1 MCDCTLAIYCF
12 IDDLLKSFDHQQD
25 PRAAVTD
32 SEVITVALVAMLYFG
47 GNFEKSR
54 LVLKELGLVRRMLS
68 RSRLNR
74 RLHRLSDLIGLT
86 FHRFGA
92 VLKDLNWESRY
103 LLDSFPV
110 PVCDN
115 IRINRCRLARDERF
129 RGYLVS
135 KRRYFYGVRVQIIT
149 GCDGIPV
156 EFAILPGRFADI
168 DGFAQLPLEF
178 AEGTQLIADSA
189 YTQFEWEE
197 HLRQTQDL
205 RLLVV
210 AKSNTRRAVEPRLE
224 EYKKLFRKRI
234 ETAIGE
240 LMKLFPKKIHVTSLK
255 GFILKIQL
263 FLLAFQID
271 KAIINN

>member
-12 IDDLLKSFDHQQD
+12 IDDLLKSFEHKQD
-25 PRAAVTD
+25 RRVEVTD
-32 SEVITVALVAMLYFG
+32 AEVITIALVAMLYFG

-74 RLHRLSDLIGLT
+74 RLHRLAELTELI
-86 FHRFGA
+86 FHRFGSI
-92 VLKDLNWESRY
+92 LKDLNWESRY

-115 IRINRCRLARDERF
+115 NRISRCRIVKDERF
-129 RGYLVS
+129 RGYLTS
-135 KRRYFYGVRVQIIT
+135 KRRYFYGVRVQVVT
-149 GCDGIPV
+149 RCDGVPV
-156 EFAILPGRFADI
+156 EFAVLPGRFADI
-168 DGFAQLPLEF
+168 DGL
-178 AEGTQLIADSA
+178 AELALDFPEGAQLIADSA
-189 YTQFEWEE
+189 YTQFEWED
-197 HLRQTQDL
+197 HLRETQRL

-234 ETAIGE
+234 ETAFGE

-255 GFILKIQL
+255 GFILKIRL

-271 KAIINN
+271 KALIND

>member
-12 IDDLLKSFDHQQD
+12 IDDLLKSLGHKQD
-25 PRAAVTD
+25 PRAQVSDA
-32 SEVITVALVAMLYFG
+32 EVITIALIAMLYFG

-54 LVLKELGLVRRMLS
+54 LVLSELGLMKRMLS

-74 RLHRLSDLIGLT
+74 RLHQLSDVISLT
-86 FHRFGA
+86 FHRFGS

-110 PVCDN
+110 AVCDN
-115 IRINRCRLARDERF
+115 IRISRCRIVRDERF
-129 RGYLVS
+129 RGYLTS
-135 KRRYFYGVRVQIIT
+135 KRRYFYGVRVQVIT
-149 GCDGIPV
+149 SADGVPV

-168 DGFAQLPLEF
+168 DGLAQLPLELS
-178 AEGTQLIADSA
+178 EGAHLICDSA

-197 HLRQTQDL
+197 YLRETQKL

-210 AKSNTRRAVEPRLE
+210 AKSNTRRAIEPHIE

-234 ETAIGE
+234 ETAFGE

-255 GFILKIQL
+255 GFILKISL

-271 KAIINN
+271 KAIIYN

>member
-12 IDDLLKSFDHQQD
+12 IDDLLKSFDHKQD
-25 PRAAVTD
+25 PRAEVSD
-32 SEVITVALVAMLYFG
+32 SEVITIALIAMLYFG

-54 LVLKELGLVRRMLS
+54 LVLKELGLIRRMLS

-86 FHRFGA
+86 FHRLGS

-103 LLDSFPV
+103 LIDSFPV
-110 PVCDN
+110 PICDN
-115 IRINRCRLARDERF
+115 IRIKHCRMVRDERF
-129 RGYLVS
+129 RGYMTS

-149 GCDGIPV
+149 SCDGVPV
-156 EFAILPGRFADI
+156 EFAILPGQFADI

-178 AEGTQLIADSA
+178 SSGAHLIADSA

-197 HLRQTQDL
+197 HLRETQGL
-205 RLLVV
+205 HLLVV
-210 AKSNTRRAVEPRLE
+210 AKSNTRRAIEPRLE
-224 EYKKLFRKRI
+224 EYKKLFRRRI

-255 GFILKIQL
+255 GFMLKIQL
-263 FLLAFQID
+263 FMLAFQID
-271 KAIINN
+271 KSIINN

>member
-1 MCDCTLAIYCF
+1 MCDSTLAIYCF
-12 IDDLLKSFDHQQD
+12 IDDLLKSFEHKQD
-25 PRAAVTD
+25 RRAEVSD

-47 GNFEKSR
+47 GNFERAR

-74 RLHRLSDLIGLT
+74 RLHRLSDLIELV
-86 FHRFGA
+86 FHRFGS

-115 IRINRCRLARDERF
+115 IRIKRSRLVRDERF
-129 RGYLVS
+129 RGYQTS
-135 KRRYFYGVRVQIIT
+135 KRRYFYGVRVQVIAR
-149 GCDGIPV
+149 CDGVPV

-168 DGFAQLPLEF
+168 DGLAHLPLELPVG
-178 AEGTQLIADSA
+178 AQLIADSA

-197 HLRQTQDL
+197 YLRQTQDL

-210 AKSNTRRAVEPRLE
+210 AKSNTQRPVEPRIE

-234 ETAIGE
+234 ETAFGE

-255 GFILKIQL
+255 GFLLKIQL

>member
-1 MCDCTLAIYCF
+1 MCDSTLAIYCF
-12 IDDLLKSFDHQQD
+12 IDDLLKSCEHQQD
-25 PRAAVTD
+25 SRAEVTD
-32 SEVITVALVAMLYFG
+32 AEVITIALIAMLYFG
-47 GNFEKSR
+47 GNFERSR

-115 IRINRCRLARDERF
+115 IRIKRCRMVRDERF
-129 RGYLVS
+129 RGYLTS
-135 KRRYFYGVRVQIIT
+135 KRRYFYGVRVQVIT
-149 GCDGIPV
+149 RCDGVPV

-168 DGFAQLPLEF
+168 DGFAHLPLEF
-178 AEGTQLIADSA
+178 TEGAHLICDSA

-197 HLRQTQDL
+197 YLRETQDL

-210 AKSNTRRAVEPRLE
+210 AKSNTRRAIEPRLE

-234 ETAIGE
+234 ETAFGE